1 MNIGID
7 IDDTIVNTYD
17 TFIKL
22 VCMKYG
28 LDYPEL
34 ISKKM
39 EYNDLCDKL
48 KNYNEY
54 TKDLFSILVK
64 SVELK
69 ENVVE
74 VFKKLQEDGHKI
86 ILITAR
92 NYEEY
97 DDPYNQT
104 YEYLTKN
111 NIPFD
116 KIIVNIE
123 KKDKVCLDEKIDL
136 FIDDSTNHCR
146 DVSQVG
152 INTLQ
157 FSALF
162 NEKVKEFPKVYSW
175 NQVYNIIK
183 CL

>member
-17 TFIKL
+17 TFVKL

-28 LDYPEL
+28 LDYNTL
-34 ISKKM
+34 ISQKL
-39 EYNDLCDKL
+39 EYVDLYKTLD
-48 KNYNEY
+48 NFDNVN
-54 TKDLFSILVK
+54 KDLFSVLIK
-64 SVELK
+64 SVKLK
-69 ENVVE
+69 EDVVD
-74 VFKKLQEDGHKI
+74 VFNKLKKDGHKI
-86 ILITAR
+86 ILISAR
-92 NYEEY
+92 NYEDYAE
-97 DDPYNQT
+97 PYRIT

-116 KIIVNIE
+116 KIIVNMK

-136 FIDDSTNHCR
+136 FIDDNTNHCR
-146 DVSQVG
+146 DVSQIG